1 MGVMRVLGELGELGE
16 LRELRELGVTKLLTP
31 HSKPLTF
38 NSSSHSC

>member
-1 MGVMRVLGELGELGE
+1 MGVLGVLGVLGELG
-16 LRELRELGVTKLLTP
+16 ELGVTKLLTP

>member
-1 MGVMRVLGELGELGE
+1 MGVMRVLGVLGVLGELG
-16 LRELRELGVTKLLTP
+16 ELGVTKLLTP